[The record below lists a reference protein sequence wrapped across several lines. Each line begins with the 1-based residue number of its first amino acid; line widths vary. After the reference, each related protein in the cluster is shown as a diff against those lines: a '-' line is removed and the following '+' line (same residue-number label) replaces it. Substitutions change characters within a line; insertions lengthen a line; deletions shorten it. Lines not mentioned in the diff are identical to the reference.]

1 MSQLLAVAYPEL
13 QRATEVLT
21 ILRRLHQDTLADLDE
36 AVYVTRDLFGS
47 IELHQSVRVTGTGA
61 AGGDFWGLLIGLL
74 LSVPLLGGVVG
85 TAADRIGGDLAELGI
100 DARFVAEL
108 GRAIAPGSSAIFAL
122 VRDTR
127 LDAILEELRPHQG
140 IILWTPLSR
149 GARSRLRAALNVR
162 RRA

>member
-1 MSQLLAVAYPEL
+1 MSQLLAVAYPDL

-36 AVYVTRDLFGS
+36 AVYVTRDMSGS

-85 TAADRIGGDLAELGI
+85 TAADAIGGDLAELGI
-100 DARFVAEL
+100 DERFVMEL
-108 GRAIAPGSSAIFAL
+108 GRAIAPGNSAIFAL

-127 LDAILEELRPHQG
+127 LDGILDELRPHG
-140 IILWTPLSR
+140 GTILWTPLSR
-149 GARSRLRAALNVR
+149 SARSRLRAALNAR